1 MESTEQEIIKEL
13 IDNLKSIRENSFKT
27 QAQLLIEARKTN
39 SIYEQILHQLSRQN
53 LLLEELKA
61 ANRLVTVIG

>member
-27 QAQLLIEARKTN
+27 QAQLLIEAKKTN

-53 LLLEELKA
+53 LIMEELKEA
-61 ANRLVTVIG
+61 RRLVTVID